1 MGETQQF
8 EPVIVGFLCNWC
20 SYRGADMAGTGR
32 MKYAANLRIIRVMC
46 SGRVEPEF
54 VFKALAS
61 GADAVLIAGCH
72 PGDCHYIEQNYKTL
86 RRFALIRHTLQ
97 AMGIETQ
104 RVQLLWASAAEG
116 ARLAEFVNRMTA
128 EIRALGP
135 LNWRQVAWSEDVQAQ
150 LQMHAE
156 LTAAEGSPA

>member
-1 MGETQQF
+1 MSETQTF

-20 SYRGADMAGTGR
+20 SYRGADMAGTAR

-61 GADAVLIAGCH
+61 GADGVLIAGCH
-72 PGDCHYIEQNYKTL
+72 PGDCHYLEQNYKTI
-86 RRFALIRHTLQ
+86 RRFALIQRTLP
-97 AMGIETQ
+97 ALGIEAG

-116 ARLAEFVNRMTA
+116 ARLADFVNRMTA
-128 EIRALGP
+128 EVRALGP
-135 LNWRQVAWSEDVQAQ
+135 LNWRQMAWTEDVQAQ
-150 LQMHAE
+150 LQAHAE
-156 LTAAEGSPA
+156 LTVGEGSPA